1 MKRLR
6 HCEMTQGMS
15 IVGHEYELTVE
26 GGEGFT
32 DYKFRVFGQ
41 RGVWLNVVLYE
52 IHRRPDEGEEV
63 IEHPG
68 DMIRARIVRPI
79 DTDGAKYHMIRLMMS
94 DKNARWY
101 AYRYEQSPIITAS
114 L

>member
-1 MKRLR
+1 
-6 HCEMTQGMS
+6 MS
-15 IVGHEYELTVE
+15 IVGQEYELMVE
-26 GGEGFT
+26 GGDGFT
-32 DYKFRVFGQ
+32 DYKFRVVGQ

-68 DMIRARIVRPI
+68 DMLRARVAKSL
-79 DTDGAKYHMIRLMMS
+79 DTDGAKYHMIRLIME

-101 AYRYEQSPIITAS
+101 AYRYEQSPIITTS